1 MKDQINNYK
10 LYDIMKIYSDTQN
23 QIDIKY
29 INSLGS
35 MRDLEMIKCQNSII
49 DWFSKYPKE

>member
-1 MKDQINNYK
+1 
-10 LYDIMKIYSDTQN
+10 MKIYSDTQN

-35 MRDLEMIKCQNSII
+35 MSDLEMIKCQNSII